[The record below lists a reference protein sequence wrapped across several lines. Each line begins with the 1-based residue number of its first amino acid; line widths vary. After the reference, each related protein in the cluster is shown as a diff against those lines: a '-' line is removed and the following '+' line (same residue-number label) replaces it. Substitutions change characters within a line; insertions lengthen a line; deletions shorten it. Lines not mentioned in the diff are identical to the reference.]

1 MCSVTVW
8 CCLHETTGCILRA
21 LSAKTSVRSLVVTLS
36 HCHTQAFVHFWPG
49 SWACSS
55 TSNDPS
61 RLAGLPA
68 VSIPCGFDSTG
79 SKRLPIGL
87 QIISRA
93 FGEADLLQIAHVYEQ
108 TAGVDISK
116 RNQN

>member
-1 MCSVTVW
+1 MCSLTAVPST
-8 CCLHETTGCILRA
+8 
-21 LSAKTSVRSLVVTLS
+21 RSLP
-36 HCHTQAFVHFWPG
+36 HFHAVSAPRD
-49 SWACSS
+49 S
-55 TSNDPS
+55 TRRDSL

-87 QIISRA
+87 QIIGRA
-93 FGEADLLQIAHVYEQ
+93 FGEVDMLQIAHVYEQ
-108 TAGVDISK
+108 TAGTDVSK